1 MKRVRWGILG
11 TGAIAR
17 QFVQGLSFLPE
28 AEVSAVGSRSRDS
41 DERFADKRDIA
52 RRHAGYYDL
61 AADPDLD
68 VVYVATPHPFHAENA
83 ALCLEAGSAVR
94 EAV

>member
-1 MKRVRWGILG
+1 VKRVRWGILG

-17 QFVQGLSFLPE
+17 QFVQDLSFLPE
-28 AEVSAVGSRSRDS
+28 AEGSRSRDS